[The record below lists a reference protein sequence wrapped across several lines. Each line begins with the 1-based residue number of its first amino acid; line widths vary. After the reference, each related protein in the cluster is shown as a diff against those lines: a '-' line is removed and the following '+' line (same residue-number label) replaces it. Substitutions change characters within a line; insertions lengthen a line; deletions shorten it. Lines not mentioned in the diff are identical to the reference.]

1 MVPLN
6 SSDLEAEFNGVCEF
20 VFTATKTSVF
30 NNKGCAYFKKGVTEA
45 LYCFGQKFR
54 PSRISERAF
63 TVFIQNR
70 PKENLSD
77 SKFYKNWYKR
87 RKEFSPF
94 FLEHFIP
101 QGSLIN
107 RCQECVSLEK
117 VSDVLSE
124 LEFVIILEEE
134 DKMLRAKG
142 YNSEGRETFQKAEKA
157 YKECGIR
164 LIHIGDAEVT
174 VTKIH

>member
-6 SSDLEAEFNGVCEF
+6 YSNLEAEFNSVCEF
-20 VFTATKTSVF
+20 IYTATNISVF
-30 NNKGCAYFKKGVTEA
+30 NDRGCSYFRKGVTEA

-54 PSRISERAF
+54 PSRISEKAS
-63 TVFIQNR
+63 TVFIQNK
-70 PKENLSD
+70 PKENFSD
-77 SKFYKNWYKR
+77 SKFYKNWYKK
-87 RKEFSPF
+87 RKEFYPL

-107 RCQECVSLEK
+107 RCQKCVSSKE

-134 DKMLRAKG
+134 NKILRAKG

-157 YKECGIR
+157 YKECGIS
-164 LIHIGDAEVT
+164 LMHIS
-174 VTKIH
+174 